1 MAGSVQGP
9 DRELQLLQSMLAVA
23 VVANPAYGLLLPD
36 SDMIARAVLSVLCAL
51 VVLGS
56 MLSERIAR
64 RVRGAVTT
72 LLLLF
77 ACAAVGWGAAD
88 GFGLHAVVGL
98 LLLQVCGAIVLR
110 KPHEAILFHG
120 TLVGTTALCWLGG
133 AQFVVDPLF
142 LVGTMTIAAAF
153 GTMASVQASKTL
165 AQLVDRERELDS
177 TRLELERRVTDRT
190 AQYERGMAALRREVD
205 VRRNAEA
212 RAEAASV
219 AKSSFLANMSHELR
233 TPLNAIIGYAE
244 LLREDLS
251 ESPSLRSDVDRVV
264 LAARQL
270 LDMINDILDLAKIEA
285 GSMELHLETVRL
297 EKVVQQAVATVEPLA
312 RKKRNVIE
320 TNVPSGPTEIVT
332 DPTRLTQVLVNLLSN
347 AVKFTDGGRIEIR
360 ARRVRTTIGPQLH
373 VEVLDEGIGIPPEQ
387 MSQLFQKF
395 SQIDASPTRRHG
407 GTGLGLAICREF
419 CQLLGGDVTAHS
431 AVGEGSVFTVRIPW
445 QEPARAALEHY
456 GR

>member
-1 MAGSVQGP
+1 
-9 DRELQLLQSMLAVA
+9 
-23 VVANPAYGLLLPD
+23 
-36 SDMIARAVLSVLCAL
+36 
-51 VVLGS
+51 
-56 MLSERIAR
+56 
-64 RVRGAVTT
+64 
-72 LLLLF
+72 
-77 ACAAVGWGAAD
+77 
-88 GFGLHAVVGL
+88 
-98 LLLQVCGAIVLR
+98 
-110 KPHEAILFHG
+110 
-120 TLVGTTALCWLGG
+120 
-133 AQFVVDPLF
+133 
-142 LVGTMTIAAAF
+142 
-153 GTMASVQASKTL
+153 
-165 AQLVDRERELDS
+165 
-177 TRLELERRVTDRT
+177 
-190 AQYERGMAALRREVD
+190 
-205 VRRNAEA
+205 
-212 RAEAASV
+212 
-219 AKSSFLANMSHELR
+219 MSHELR

-244 LLREDLS
+244 LLREDLG
-251 ESPSLRSDVDRVV
+251 ESPGLRADVDRVV

-285 GSMELHLETVRL
+285 GRMELHLETVRL
-297 EKVVQQAVATVEPLA
+297 EKVVQQAVATVDPLA

-320 TNVPSGPTEIVT
+320 MNVPHGPTEIVT

-360 ARRVRTTIGPQLH
+360 ARRVRTTIGLQLH

>member
-1 MAGSVQGP
+1 MAGSVQGS

-23 VVANPAYGLLLPD
+23 VVATPAYGLLQPD
-36 SDMIARAVLSVLCAL
+36 SDMVGRAIVSVLCAL
-51 VVLGS
+51 LVLGS
-56 MLSERIAR
+56 VLSERIAR
-64 RVRGAVTT
+64 GLRASV
-72 LLLLF
+72 LF
-77 ACAAVGWGAAD
+77 ALLTIACLVVGWSARD
-88 GFGLHAVVGL
+88 GFDLRSVVGL
-98 LLLQVCGAIVLR
+98 LLLQGCGAVVLR
-110 KPHEAILFHG
+110 KPRESMLFHG
-120 TLVGTTALCWLGG
+120 TLVVATALCWLGG
-133 AQFVVDPLF
+133 ANFVVEPVF

-153 GTMASVQASKTL
+153 GTVASIQAAKTL
-165 AQLVDRERELDS
+165 AQLVDRERELDT
-177 TRLELERRVTDRT
+177 TRLELERRVNDRT

-244 LLREDLS
+244 LLREDLV
-251 ESPSLRSDVDRVV
+251 ESPALRSDVDRVV

-285 GSMELHLETVRL
+285 GRMELHLETVRL

-320 TNVPSGPTEIVT
+320 MNVPHGPTEIVT

-347 AVKFTDGGRIEIR
+347 AVKFTDAGRIEIR
-360 ARRVRTTIGPQLH
+360 ARRVRTTVGPQLH
-373 VEVLDEGIGIPPEQ
+373 VEVVDEGIGIPPEQ

-431 AVGEGSVFTVRIPW
+431 SVGEGSVFTVRIPW